1 MEGSE
6 KGPCQYRGSF
16 CTKLWTEV
24 PKHLAVTLTV
34 PHRHQDNLK
43 KVKMVNCSHKNLR
56 KVYENYQS
64 GV

>member
-1 MEGSE
+1 MNNLISNDN
-6 KGPCQYRGSF
+6 KNFVYRCEIRKFSF
-16 CTKLWTEV
+16 KL
-24 PKHLAVTLTV
+24 KDFL
-34 PHRHQDNLK
+34 DNLK